1 MQEILAQ
8 VFSYIWGV
16 WRHRWLALAIA
27 WVIAV
32 SGWIWVW
39 QLPESYVATARVY
52 VDTNSLLGPIF
63 GGLTIQPD
71 SGDRIGLLSRTLL
84 NRPNLEKLM
93 RMTDLDLQVTTEKEK
108 DKLLSDLMKAI
119 NISGGQLD
127 KSLYSIR
134 VQDPDRETARRVAQA
149 LLTVFIESS
158 LSGKREDTSGSLD
171 FLEEQIKA
179 YEKRQVETD
188 TRIASF
194 KQENIGV
201 LGAPGGYY
209 ANLNAERG
217 KLQQAILMLKEEEN
231 RVVELQQQLDGED
244 PLYDPLFIPTNSAA
258 QKFVPQKTATGE
270 IRLTPLDSQIISVQ
284 DDLTKLTVK
293 YTERHPQVRQ
303 MVALLNDLLEEAAA
317 AEAERVANYQAQVEK
332 SKAEK
337 VEKVE
342 KAEKP
347 PEIPYASLT
356 SSPVYLSMRKSLGE
370 SRGKIAALK
379 ARVKEFEIRVAEL
392 EEQAATIP
400 EVEGRLQQMERD
412 RDLIDKQH
420 SALMGKRELARLG
433 QDVQEKASD
442 VTFRVIDPPYVPLK
456 PSEPD
461 KLMLNAIVLGAGVVA
476 GLGVSLLVSLIYP
489 VIFDVRTLMTIT
501 GLPVLG
507 SVSINMLGGQMRRE
521 RYAMLAFTSLFVCL
535 LLVFAGMSVGQSG
548 LFLS

>member
-8 VFSYIWGV
+8 VFSYVWGV
-16 WRHRWLALAIA
+16 WRHRWLALGIA
-27 WVIAV
+27 WVIAI

-84 NRPNLEKLM
+84 TRPNLEKLM
-93 RMTDLDLQVTTEKEK
+93 RMTDLDLQVTTDKEK
-108 DKLLSDLMKAI
+108 DELLSDLMKAI

-201 LGAPGGYY
+201 LGTPGGYY

-244 PLYDPLFIPTNSAA
+244 PLYDPLFIPATNAA
-258 QKFVPQKTATGE
+258 QKFVPQKTATGQ

-284 DDLTKLTVK
+284 DNLTNLTVK
-293 YTERHPQVRQ
+293 YTERHPEVRQ
-303 MVALLNDLLEEAAA
+303 MQGLLDDLLEEAAA
-317 AEAERVANYQAQVEK
+317 AEAERVASYQAQVEK
-332 SKAEK
+332 SKT
-337 VEKVE
+337 
-342 KAEKP
+342 EKP
-347 PEIPYASLT
+347 EKTEKPVEIPYSSLT

-392 EEQAATIP
+392 EEQASTIP

-535 LLVFAGMSVGQSG
+535 LLVFAGMAVGQSG
-548 LFLS
+548 LFSS